1 MANAQ
6 PEDEIRYWNDD
17 IESEDED
24 EASSSKHNGTATP
37 ASTVP
42 VDRFGFLGG
51 EQYTDPAQ

>member
-6 PEDEIRYWNDD
+6 PEEEIRSSNDD
-17 IESEDED
+17 IDSEDED

-37 ASTVP
+37 AGTAP

-51 EQYTDPAQ
+51 EQYTDPDR